1 MNDLS
6 NKYALAA
13 LKRKR
18 ATFAGEIVDYK
29 KKIKWREEQLKHI
42 DATIRVFEPEFDVET
57 IPASRPQKRVKLFR
71 QGELGRML
79 LDALRKADRP
89 LSSREIADAVM
100 QAMGHTEKS
109 LPALAQRV
117 RSNLSYHEKQTGRVV
132 KVGKG
137 VNAKWKLP
145 DKPTSIADD

>member
-18 ATFAGEIVDYK
+18 AAFAGEILDYK
-29 KKIKWREEQLKHI
+29 KKIKWREEQLKHL
-42 DATIRVFEPEFDVET
+42 DATIRVFEPDFDIES

-79 LDALRKADRP
+79 LDALRKADEP
-89 LSSREIADAVM
+89 LSSREIAAEVI
-100 QAMGHTEKS
+100 QAMGHSESS
-109 LPALAQRV
+109 LPAMAQRV

-137 VNAKWKLP
+137 ADAKWKLP
-145 DKPTSIADD
+145 DPPTGVIDD